1 MNAYKSPSPKRAL
14 LPSST
19 PAVNRLKNLI
29 SPQLDHSNRENQSDD
44 KCSTRLHEFSPI
56 FGTFLSPSSTIH
68 RSKGPNS
75 SIASS
80 FANSLDHKDL
90 SNSELLDRLSRDP
103 SAFAAHLR
111 DSLVYSEQLRPSI
124 FQSSYQSS
132 SSLQASSADP
142 VPSHS
147 TLLERICGSLAQSIR
162 SDVSMLLEYKEQYP
176 EVLEIQAKNVFIE
189 EVDED
194 YEVDTKLLLHPILNS
209 DRQIS
214 DALNYLH
221 TNFYLVHGDIKP
233 SNILIQLP
241 DDEAHKAYFS
251 DEMAAAASTQ
261 CIDILQSDAPS
272 GIVFKLSDFG
282 RSSLASNTRERE
294 GLGDGRYLPSL
305 EDPSDRV
312 RVAFGR
318 DIYALGVTLY
328 HAAGG
333 DMGFSSLERFRDG
346 EFSYDDALVLPPTLR
361 PIVTSMLKRY
371 AADRPT
377 PSDLLAN
384 LPFIGSN

>member
-1 MNAYKSPSPKRAL
+1 
-14 LPSST
+14 
-19 PAVNRLKNLI
+19 
-29 SPQLDHSNRENQSDD
+29 
-44 KCSTRLHEFSPI
+44 
-56 FGTFLSPSSTIH
+56 
-68 RSKGPNS
+68 
-75 SIASS
+75 
-80 FANSLDHKDL
+80 
-90 SNSELLDRLSRDP
+90 
-103 SAFAAHLR
+103 
-111 DSLVYSEQLRPSI
+111 
-124 FQSSYQSS
+124 
-132 SSLQASSADP
+132 
-142 VPSHS
+142 
-147 TLLERICGSLAQSIR
+147 
-162 SDVSMLLEYKEQYP
+162 MLLEYKEQYP

-214 DALNYLH
+214 GALDYLH
-221 TNFYLVHGDIKP
+221 TNFHLVHGDIKP

-333 DMGFSSLERFRDG
+333 DMGFSALERFRDG
-346 EFSYDDALVLPPTLR
+346 EFSYDDALVLPPSLR

-384 LPFIGSN
+384 LPFSDSN